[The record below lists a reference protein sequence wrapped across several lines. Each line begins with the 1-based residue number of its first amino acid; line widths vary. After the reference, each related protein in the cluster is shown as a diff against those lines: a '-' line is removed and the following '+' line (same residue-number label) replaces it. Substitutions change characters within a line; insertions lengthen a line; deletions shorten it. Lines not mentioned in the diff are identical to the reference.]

1 MPRSSRFRDAPT
13 RVRTAVGDD
22 AGSAAL
28 EFLSVGVL
36 MLVPLAY
43 LVLALGQIQ
52 AQSLGV
58 EAGARFAA
66 RTIAGGQ
73 GDPDAV
79 LASVTRQYGIEAF
92 DADVTC
98 VPAAAS
104 CPEPGAT
111 IQVTVTARVP
121 LPLMPPLL
129 GLDRMTS
136 VPVQAVAV
144 HKVSRYWQA
153 R

>member
-1 MPRSSRFRDAPT
+1 MRRSSRCREAAHRIRSLT
-13 RVRTAVGDD
+13 RGDE
-22 AGSAAL
+22 GSAAL
-28 EFLSVGVL
+28 EFLTVGII

-43 LVLALGQIQ
+43 LVIALGQIQ

-66 RTIAGGQ
+66 RAIAAGQ

-79 LASVTRQYGIEAF
+79 LASVTRQYGIEGV

-98 VPAAAS
+98 VPATAS

-111 IQVTVTARVP
+111 IHVTVTARVP
-121 LPLMPPLL
+121 LPFLPPML
-129 GLDRMTS
+129 GLDRLTS
-136 VPVQAVAV
+136 VPVQATAV
-144 HKVSRYWQA
+144 QKVSRYWEAQ
-153 R
+153 